1 MTPDQIAK
9 IVDPVERAKAAEGY
23 LRRIRVSA
31 EAVQTIRA
39 TAIAEL
45 LTTGWSVRKV
55 ATEVGLSPS
64 RVQQVK
70 DTTKQNGS
78 AVP

>member
-1 MTPDQIAK
+1 MTPDQIAA
-9 IVDPVERAKAAEGY
+9 ISDPIERAKAAEGY
-23 LRRIRVSA
+23 LRRIRTSA
-31 EAVQTIRA
+31 DTVQTIRA

-45 LTTGWSVRKV
+45 LGSGWSVRKV

-70 DTTKQNGS
+70 DTTQLNGKRTQ
-78 AVP
+78 